1 MKNIVCAIVTLN
13 EKKNILECI
22 KSIKELGGFEIR
34 VYDGGSS
41 DDTVAITKGAGV
53 SVIEAPGTSLSYRR
67 QLAADESD
75 SEFIFYVDAD
85 HRIHSLKGKFDQ
97 ILNKY
102 FDKPSVAGVMF
113 RKESDLTDYW
123 SRGFYY
129 RGELFLNQT
138 KNPKVIGMPC
148 IFRTQLVK
156 TVRFHEFATG
166 SIDDTLLCTRL
177 GEQGYTF
184 CIADE
189 YVIERFRASFSLTKK
204 KAFWYGLGDAEFVRI
219 NGGSLR
225 RRHIFHVL
233 VRNLFVHPLISL
245 VRRPLYFPFFC
256 SFGVSRALG
265 FGWGLI
271 HKMDMSS
278 LKS

>member
-1 MKNIVCAIVTLN
+1 MKNVTCAIVTLN
-13 EKKNILECI
+13 EQKNIIDCI
-22 KSIKELGGFEIR
+22 NSIRKLGDFQIR
-34 VYDGGSS
+34 VYDGGST
-41 DDTVAITKGAGV
+41 DDTVAIVKGMGV
-53 SVIEAPGTSLSYRR
+53 AIIEIPGTSLSYRR
-67 QLAADESD
+67 QIAADESD

-85 HRIHSLKGKFDQ
+85 HRVHSLKGKFDW
-97 ILNKY
+97 ILKKY
-102 FDKPSVAGVMF
+102 FDKPAVAGIMF

-184 CIADE
+184 CITDE
-189 YVIERFRASFSLTKK
+189 YVIERFRASFGLTKK

-219 NGGSLR
+219 NVGSLR

-233 VRNLFVHPLISL
+233 VRNLFIHPIISL
-245 VRRPLYFPFFC
+245 IRRPLYFPFFC
-256 SFGVSRALG
+256 SFGISRAMG

-271 HKMDMSS
+271 HKEDMSS

>member
-245 VRRPLYFPFFC
+245 VRRPLCFPFFC
-256 SFGVSRALG
+256 AFGVSRALG

>member
-1 MKNIVCAIVTLN
+1 MKNIICAVVTLN
-13 EKKNILECI
+13 EQKNILDCI
-22 KSIKELGGFEIR
+22 NSIRELGDFEIR
-34 VYDGGSS
+34 VYDGGSN
-41 DDTVAITKGAGV
+41 DDTVAIAKNAGV
-53 SVIEAPGTSLSYRR
+53 LVVEAPGSSLSYRR

-75 SEFIFYVDAD
+75 TEFIFYVDAD
-85 HRIHSLKGKFDQ
+85 HRIQTLNGRFDQ
-97 ILNKY
+97 ILQKY

-129 RGELFLNQT
+129 RGELFLNKI

-156 TVRFHEFATG
+156 KVRFHEFATG

-177 GEQGYTF
+177 SEQDYTF

-189 YVIERFRASFSLTKK
+189 YVIERFRASYKLARK
-204 KAFWYGLGDAEFVRI
+204 KAFWYGLGDAEFVKI

-233 VRNLFVHPLISL
+233 VRNLLIHPFVSLIH
-245 VRRPLYFPFFC
+245 RPLYFPFFC
-256 SFGVSRALG
+256 VFGFSRALG
-265 FGWGLI
+265 FFWGLMNKI
-271 HKMDMSS
+271 DMSS